1 MKDDSIYDYD
11 IQWDKEPVHVKAE
24 EYFKYFDVGDLSDGV
39 AINTDFASLYIMS
52 HRELR
57 DTIENNMADENGE
70 PVLFDRSMYNIGTFS
85 GYIIPEDMPELSVKK
100 GDCAILDISAK
111 CFSGEGLYVLNSNG
125 ELSICFVSACDE
137 TARLA
142 IEAKVCEIRRR
153 LVETDFG
160 LEK

>member
-1 MKDDSIYDYD
+1 MNNDGIYD

-52 HRELR
+52 HRELS
-57 DTIENNMADENGE
+57 DAIENNMADESSE
-70 PVLFDRSMYNIGTFS
+70 PVLFDRSVYNIGTFS
-85 GYIIPEDMPELSVKK
+85 GYIISEDMPELSLKK
-100 GDCAILDISAK
+100 GDCAILDISNK
-111 CFSGEGLYVLNSNG
+111 RFSGEGLYVLNSNG
-125 ELSICFVSACDE
+125 TLNVCFISASAE
-137 TARLA
+137 TDGLE